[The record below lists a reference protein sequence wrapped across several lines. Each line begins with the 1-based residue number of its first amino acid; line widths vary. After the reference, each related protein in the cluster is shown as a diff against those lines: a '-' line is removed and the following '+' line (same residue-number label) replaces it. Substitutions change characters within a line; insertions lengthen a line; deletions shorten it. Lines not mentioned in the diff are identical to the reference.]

1 MLLQKSLYWKIGIS
15 KRRYILVKQIFEGPI
30 LFLRSYNIFEGPITK
45 SELLN
50 TLKSMANNKS
60 PGNDGLTKEFF
71 ETFLEEIKIPMC
83 NSIMKS
89 YQNGELNISQRHF
102 ISKVLA
108 ERLRK
113 ALPSVISKNQTA
125 YVKGRFISEGSR
137 LSSDILEISDNLKVK
152 GFLMTLDIE
161 NAFNSVNHL
170 FLSSGLKPNK
180 SKCKITGLGAP
191 KGVKLA
197 LSGVECIDLMFN

>member
-1 MLLQKSLYWKIGIS
+1 M
-15 KRRYILVKQIFEGPI
+15 
-30 LFLRSYNIFEGPITK
+30 T
-45 SELLN
+45 
-50 TLKSMANNKS
+50 NNKS

-71 ETFLEEIKIPMC
+71 ETFLEEIKISMC

-89 YQNGELNISQRHF
+89 YQNGELSISQRHF

-161 NAFNSVNHL
+161 NAFDSVNHL
-170 FLSSGLKPNK
+170 FLSSGLKN
-180 SKCKITGLGAP
+180 SF
-191 KGVKLA
+191 
-197 LSGVECIDLMFN
+197 D